1 MRKEQK
7 GTDGKKEV
15 KKVVKK
21 QPVKRVPKA
30 KLSPVKVVENKEG
43 VKAVNVIANAM
54 LDKKAKNVCSLDLRK
69 IGTSICDFFVICNA
83 ESTTQVRAI
92 ADNIEDEMIVK
103 CDKKP
108 VREQGKENSF
118 WIILDYGDVV
128 VHANQCDQL
137 GFIKFGSRLDL
148 FLPLDA
154 EIKVN
159 VGDKV
164 TACQTVIAKL

>member
-7 GTDGKKEV
+7 GTDGKKTV
-15 KKVVKK
+15 KKGVKK

-69 IGTSICDFFVICNA
+69 VGTSICDFFVICNA

-92 ADNIEDEMIVK
+92 ADNVEDEMIVK

-128 VHANQCDQL
+128 VHIFQTQYRE
-137 GFIKFGSRLDL
+137 FYRLEELWNDCKKTTYE
-148 FLPLDA
+148 D
-154 EIKVN
+154 
-159 VGDKV
+159 
-164 TACQTVIAKL
+164 